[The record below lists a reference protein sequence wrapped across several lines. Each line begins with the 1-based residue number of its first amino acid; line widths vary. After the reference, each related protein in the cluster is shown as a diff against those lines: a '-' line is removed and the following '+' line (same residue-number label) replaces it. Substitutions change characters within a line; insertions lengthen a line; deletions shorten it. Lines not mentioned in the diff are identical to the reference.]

1 MPIFSLMVR
10 GKIYVGAIK
19 PFFDVLLAVF
29 LTVLLLPLMLFL
41 FLIIFIDLKRSPL
54 FTQTRVGKNE
64 KLFTLYKLRS
74 MRINGD
80 EKTVSSIGKLLRAT
94 SLDEVPQVIN
104 VLKGDMSFVGPRPL
118 LPEYLPYYNEEEV
131 KRHYVK
137 PGITGW
143 AQVQGRNKI
152 DWGVRMLK
160 DVYYVDNLSIG
171 LDLKILLL
179 TFRELLKGDKTP
191 YESDPTITFSDYAS
205 KR

>member
-1 MPIFSLMVR
+1 MPIFSSMVR

-19 PFFDVLLAVF
+19 PFFDILLAVF
-29 LTVLLLPLMLFL
+29 LTLLLVPLVLFL
-41 FLIIFIDLKRSPL
+41 FLIVFIDLRRSPL
-54 FTQTRVGKNE
+54 FTQIRVGKDE

-74 MRINGD
+74 MGMDGD
-80 EKTVSSIGKLLRAT
+80 EKTVSTIGKLLRAT
-94 SLDEVPQVIN
+94 SLDEVPQIIN
-104 VLKGDMSFVGPRPL
+104 VLKGDMSFIGPRPL
-118 LPEYLPYYNEEEV
+118 LPEYLPYYNKDEV

-143 AQVQGRNKI
+143 AQVQGRNDI
-152 DWGVRMLK
+152 DWGLRMLK
-160 DVYYVDNLSIG
+160 DVFYVDNISIG

-191 YESDPTITFSDYAS
+191 YKSDPTIKFSDYAS